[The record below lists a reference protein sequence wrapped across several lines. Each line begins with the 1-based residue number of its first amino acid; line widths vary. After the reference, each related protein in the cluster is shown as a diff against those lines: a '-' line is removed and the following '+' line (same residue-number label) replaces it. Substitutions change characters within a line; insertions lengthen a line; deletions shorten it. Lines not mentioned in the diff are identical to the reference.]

1 MGIIIGPQRNWSRLL
16 RSLKGL
22 LTEDSDRYRVL
33 TNKELSEVQPMKY
46 CSVKA
51 VEKLT
56 IKNVTSLIK
65 PGKVLM
71 MLAQCTLY
79 PECRFEMIEKRIVEV
94 EG

>member
-1 MGIIIGPQRNWSRLL
+1 M